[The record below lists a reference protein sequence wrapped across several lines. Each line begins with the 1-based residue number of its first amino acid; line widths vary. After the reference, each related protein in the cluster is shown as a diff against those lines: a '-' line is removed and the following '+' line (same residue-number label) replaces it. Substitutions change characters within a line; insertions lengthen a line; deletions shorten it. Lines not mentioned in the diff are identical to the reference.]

1 MKRLLIIWT
10 IVISANHSIFGQSE
24 NNLKQ
29 LNDSLIYKLEAVE
42 QDSAKA
48 AIMLLLAENLLYS
61 NPDSAMYYGEKALEL
76 AKKEKLI
83 QVQLGALGFIGNTL
97 INVGDLPRALELG
110 FQAIDMSQDVPIR
123 VAGIGPTFDNLG
135 SIYYKIG
142 DYENAIFY
150 FNKMIEMGVADEV
163 GVAFGYYNMAAV
175 YENLNMLDS
184 AMICLE
190 KSFQKFSTLN
200 HSFFPT
206 VYHVTPGW
214 YNLRA
219 KVYLKQNT
227 PELALLDLFK
237 TLRMTLK
244 NDQAFYSANTYNDIS
259 AYYKRYNYTDSII
272 FYAEKGL
279 AEASRISYDEGIL
292 NASEILAEQ
301 YESNDAAKA
310 LYYHKLSTETRNRI
324 YGAGNI
330 QIIRDM
336 IAQNEEKQRVLET
349 AAIENRNRIRMNTLL
364 GSLFTLL
371 VVAILLFRNNRMKQK
386 AKQDIEIA
394 YDQLKSTQSQLVQ
407 SEKMASL
414 GELTAGIAHEIQN
427 PLNFVNNFSE
437 VSKELISE
445 LKGERSKVKGIRDE
459 KLEEE
464 ILEDIDQNLEK
475 IHHHG
480 LRASEIVKSMLQHSR
495 TSKGDKELTD
505 INALCDEYLRLAY
518 HGMQAKDKSFNAE
531 FKLELDPDLPK
542 IRVVPQDIGRVILN
556 LINNAFQAGSL
567 KLEVGTKDYK
577 PEVTIITQ
585 QLNNSIT
592 IRVADNGPGIPE
604 NIRDKIF
611 QPFFTTKPTGQGT
624 GLGLSL
630 SYDIVKANGGHI
642 LLKTIENEG
651 TEFIIQLPV

>member
-1 MKRLLIIWT
+1 MAT
-10 IVISANHSIFGQSE
+10 NHSIFGQSE

-29 LNDSLIYKLEAVE
+29 LNDSLIHKLETVE
-42 QDSAKA
+42 RDSVKA
-48 AIMLLLAENLLYS
+48 AIMLLLAENLLYN

-110 FQAIDMSQDVPIR
+110 FQAIDMSRDVPIR

-135 SIYYKIG
+135 NIYFKIG
-142 DYENAIFY
+142 DYENAISY
-150 FNKMIEMGVADEV
+150 FNKMIQMGTADEV
-163 GVAFGYYNMAAV
+163 GVAFGYYNLAAV
-175 YENLNMLDS
+175 YEKLNRLDS

-190 KSFQKFSTLN
+190 KSFQIFSMLN

-219 KVYLKQNT
+219 KVYLKQNK

-237 TLRMTLK
+237 TLRMTLN

-259 AYYKRYNYTDSII
+259 AYYKRNNNTDSII

-301 YESNDAAKA
+301 YESIDVVKA

-330 QIIRDM
+330 QIMRDM
-336 IAQNEEKQRVLET
+336 IAQNEEKQRVLEK
-349 AAIENRNRIRMNTLL
+349 AAMESRNRIRQNTLM

-371 VVAILLFRNNRMKQK
+371 VVALLLFRNNRMKQK
-386 AKQDIEIA
+386 AKQKIEIA
-394 YDQLKSTQSQLVQ
+394 YDQLKSTQSQLIQ

-427 PLNFVNNFSE
+427 PLNFVNNFSD
-437 VSKELISE
+437 VSEELIAE
-445 LKGERSKVKGIRDE
+445 LKEELNTGDVEDA
-459 KLEEE
+459 KL
-464 ILEDIDQNLEK
+464 ISDDVIQNLQK
-475 IHHHG
+475 IKHHG
-480 LRASEIVKSMLQHSR
+480 QRASEIVKSMLQHSR
-495 TSKGDKELTD
+495 ASTGEKEPTD

-518 HGMQAKDKSFNAE
+518 HGMRAKDKSFSAE
-531 FKLELDPDLPK
+531 YKLELDPDLPK
-542 IRVVPQDIGRVILN
+542 INVVPQDIGHLLLN
-556 LINNAFQAGSL
+556 LINNAFYVTAQSSKL
-567 KLEVGTKDYK
+567 KAESSNYK
-577 PEVTIITQ
+577 PEVIVSTKKLDGMIE
-585 QLNNSIT
+585 
-592 IRVADNGPGIPE
+592 IRVKDNGTGIPE

-630 SYDIVKANGGHI
+630 SYDIVKVHGGELI
-642 LLKTIENEG
+642 AESMKDEG
-651 TEFIIQLPV
+651 TRFIIKIPF